1 MSNLVEKDG
10 AHRLRLIPPGKKRL
24 PWFGPTKRYPWIG
37 VPVFWKEMSEEER
50 DRLYEVYQEEGLEA
64 LHDAVTF
71 LDKSVWV
78 DRRLRRRE
86 ASAERG
92 RRLMEGR

>member
-1 MSNLVEKDG
+1 MSTLAAKDG
-10 AHRLRLIPPGKKRL
+10 SFRLRLIPPGKKGL
-24 PWFGPTKRYPWIG
+24 PWFASTKKYPWIG
-37 VPVFWKEMSEEER
+37 SPFFWEEMTEAER
-50 DRLYEVYQEEGLEA
+50 DNLYEVYQEEGLEA
-64 LHDAVTF
+64 LHDAVRF

-92 RRLMEGR
+92 SRLMEGR